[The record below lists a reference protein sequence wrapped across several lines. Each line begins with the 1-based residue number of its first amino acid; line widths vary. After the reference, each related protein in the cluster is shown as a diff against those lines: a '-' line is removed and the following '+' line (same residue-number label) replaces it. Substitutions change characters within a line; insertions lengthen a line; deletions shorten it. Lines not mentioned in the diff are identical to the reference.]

1 MNIRPLVTAGNLTS
15 GHCWFWGRGVPF
27 YAVGYCE
34 VGEIFDGLGLSHMCC
49 KLQVRSVTEYKAW
62 SPPHFSLDINQN
74 STERIEFGS
83 KDKDPLSPFIQSHR
97 IIHPY
102 QNGHKYPLHLDNIS
116 NVESETF

>member
-83 KDKDPLSPFIQSHR
+83 KDKDSFVTIHPEPQDNSPLSKR
-97 IIHPY
+97 A
-102 QNGHKYPLHLDNIS
+102 
-116 NVESETF
+116 